1 MSQIPGGRRYQRERR
16 RSRPLIVT
24 SSPNGATAPPAAASS
39 PRIDYL
45 ELARVMDAG
54 VLHPGLLPGP
64 LGALEG
70 HTRAFGDWRQAWRA
84 CRTPA
89 SAFLSMTEKA
99 ALGIVSLDRRRP
111 HVAIGQHLTTP
122 RRRELQRRT
131 GWLRRLDR
139 LVVLCQSQADYVIH
153 EAGVP
158 AERVRV
164 VHRGIDQH
172 FFAPQGPGA
181 EGFVVSAGQH
191 RRDYPTLIAAA
202 ASVAAPVV
210 IAASSPWVSERAE
223 LEPDVPANVTIR
235 RGLERP
241 ALRDLYDRA
250 SVVVVPLEPGLDIAA
265 GVNAV
270 LEGMSM
276 RKPVVV
282 TATPGIADYVRDG
295 EDALMVP
302 PGDPPALA
310 AAIERVLGDHGLAE
324 GLAGAGRAVIDA
336 GRNLDGYVAAL
347 RDVVAELVSL
357 EGEGAVTRE

>member
-1 MSQIPGGRRYQRERR
+1 MPEAPRGGSQQPERR
-16 RSRPLIVT
+16 HGRPLIVT
-24 SSPNGATAPPAAASS
+24 SLVNGATAS
-39 PRIDYL
+39 PTQEHGPRLDYI
-45 ELARVMDAG
+45 ELARVMDAT
-54 VLHPGLLPGP
+54 VLHAGLLPGP
-64 LGALEG
+64 LGALERR
-70 HTRAFGDWRQAWRA
+70 TRAFGDWRQAWHAR
-84 CRTPA
+84 RSSA

-131 GWLRRLDR
+131 GWLGRLDR
-139 LVVLCQSQADYVIH
+139 LVVLCESQVDYATG
-153 EAGVP
+153 EGGVP
-158 AERVRV
+158 AERVRL
-164 VHRGIDQH
+164 VHRGIDQR
-172 FFAPQGPGA
+172 FFAPQGAGA
-181 EGFVVSAGQH
+181 EGYVVSAGQH

-202 ASVAAPVV
+202 PDVSAPVI

-235 RGLERP
+235 RGLARP
-241 ALRDLYDRA
+241 VLRDLYDRA

-295 EDALMVP
+295 EDALVVP
-302 PGDPPALA
+302 PRDPLALA
-310 AAIERVLGDHGLAE
+310 AAIERILGDQALAE
-324 GLAGAGRAVIDA
+324 RLAGAGRAVIDA
-336 GRNLDGYVAAL
+336 GRNLDGYVVAL
-347 RDVVAELVSL
+347 RDVVAELVPL
-357 EGEGAVTRE
+357 DEEGAAT